1 MYSQKLKLLTAA
13 LLVVLLN
20 AESSAHAAPPA
31 GSLGQRPSRPAPE
44 PVNNALAD
52 RQSGR
57 GGYDLGWGQEGDE
70 EDEPIDDR
78 MPKEKP
84 KVVEIEPPK
93 SDDFFNQNLEGNSK
107 KEDL

>member
-1 MYSQKLKLLTAA
+1 MYSHTLKLLAA
-13 LLVVLLN
+13 GLLAVLLQG
-20 AESSAHAAPPA
+20 ETSAHAAPPS
-31 GSLGQRPSRPAPE
+31 GGFGKRPAKRAPE
-44 PVNNALAD
+44 PVNNALAE

-70 EDEPIDDR
+70 EDEPVDDR

-84 KVVEIEPPK
+84 KPVHIDPPK

>member
-1 MYSQKLKLLTAA
+1 MYSQKLKLVVAA
-13 LLVVLLN
+13 LLVVLLQ
-20 AESSAHAAPPA
+20 AESPAHAAPPA
-31 GSLGQRPSRPAPE
+31 GGFGKRPPKNAPE
-44 PVNNALAD
+44 PVNNALAE

-70 EDEPIDDR
+70 EDEPVDDR

-84 KVVEIEPPK
+84 KQVQIDPPK

>member
-1 MYSQKLKLLTAA
+1 MNSHTPKLAA
-13 LLVVLLN
+13 VALIAVLIY
-20 AESSAHAAPPA
+20 AEAPAHAAPPM
-31 GSLGQRPSRPAPE
+31 GGFGKRPPKSAPE

-70 EDEPIDDR
+70 EDEPILDR
-78 MPKEKP
+78 LPKEKP
-84 KVVEIEPPK
+84 KQIEVEPPK